1 MLASSRKEP
10 PAPRADAKH
19 RPLHGFAMPPGSAPP
34 LFFEGGRFFAAYSIW
49 MPALSSSATT
59 SGKLN
64 RAPFSLLAAGSMA

>member
-34 LFFEGGRFFAAYSIW
+34 FFEGGAAYSIW
-49 MPALSSSATT
+49 MPVLSSSATT

>member
-1 MLASSRKEP
+1 MLASSRKGP

-19 RPLHGFAMPPGSAPP
+19 RPYMGLRCRRALRP
-34 LFFEGGRFFAAYSIW
+34 LFLKGGRFFAAYSIL

>member
-19 RPLHGFAMPPGSAPP
+19 RPPTWVCDAAGLCAP
-34 LFFEGGRFFAAYSIW
+34 FFEGGRFFAAYSIW

>member
-1 MLASSRKEP
+1 MLASSRKEL

-34 LFFEGGRFFAAYSIW
+34 FFEGGRFFAAYSIW
-49 MPALSSSATT
+49 MPVLSSSATT